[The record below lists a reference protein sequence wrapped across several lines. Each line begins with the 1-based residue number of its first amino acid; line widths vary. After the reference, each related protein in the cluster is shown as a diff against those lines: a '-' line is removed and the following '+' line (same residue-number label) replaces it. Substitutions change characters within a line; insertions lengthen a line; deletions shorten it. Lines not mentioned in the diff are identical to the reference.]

1 MISKLGW
8 CLGVSILF
16 IFLEYNVFGSK
27 GKGIEVYILF
37 WVVFL
42 IQEEK
47 KTLYIHILL
56 SMDLLL
62 LIILYTHNIYL

>member
-1 MISKLGW
+1 MISKLGG

-27 GKGIEVYILF
+27 GKRIEVYILF

-47 KTLYIHILL
+47 KALYILILL

-62 LIILYTHNIYL
+62 IILYIHDIYL